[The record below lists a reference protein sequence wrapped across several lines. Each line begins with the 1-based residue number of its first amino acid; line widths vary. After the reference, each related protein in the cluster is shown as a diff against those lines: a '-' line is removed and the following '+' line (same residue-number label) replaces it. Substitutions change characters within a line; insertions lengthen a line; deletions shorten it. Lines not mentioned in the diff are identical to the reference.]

1 MEKLQREVQKL
12 EIGNHQRHIFLC
24 VGPDCCSTEIG
35 LQTWAYLKN
44 RLKELELT
52 GSIYRTKAACLR
64 LCINGPIAVVY
75 PEGTW
80 YHSVSPAVCEEIIQR
95 HLIGG
100 EPAIEYSFAHAP
112 LDDQTIASGGKQQDE
127 ATTLQD

>member
-1 MEKLQREVQKL
+1 M
-12 EIGNHQRHIFLC
+12 
-24 VGPDCCSTEIG
+24 
-35 LQTWAYLKN
+35 
-44 RLKELELT
+44 T

-100 EPAIEYSFAHAP
+100 EPVIEYSFAHAP